1 MVKSY
6 IAKQATQDELADLI
20 QEVGSAERLAGIV
33 NRGRRG
39 TKRISGKQLRKMS
52 RAEPVRISES
62 DKRAVQRLTSRQT
75 VSSKRSQIDR
85 TVERKDATLTNIE
98 NKKQRLQAERAG
110 ALRAGLM
117 TRVNELDDEIA
128 RLDEFRDDIKSAA
141 RNVETYDDYRNIAD
155 KATP

>member
-6 IAKQATQDELADLI
+6 IAKQATQDDLADLI
-20 QEVGSAERLAGIV
+20 EEVGGAERLAGLV

-39 TKRISGKQLRKMS
+39 TDRISGKQVRKAS
-52 RAEPVRISES
+52 KGEGIRISES
-62 DKRAVQRLTSRQT
+62 SKRALQRLTSSQT
-75 VSSKRSQIDR
+75 VSSKRSEIDR
-85 TVERKDATLTNIE
+85 TVQRKDATLTNIE

>member
-20 QEVGSAERLAGIV
+20 QEVDSAERLAGIV

-39 TKRISGKQLRKMS
+39 TDRVSGKQLRKMS
-52 RAEPVRISES
+52 RGDGVRISES

-98 NKKQRLQAERAG
+98 NKKQRLQALKIG
-110 ALRAGLM
+110 
-117 TRVNELDDEIA
+117 
-128 RLDEFRDDIKSAA
+128 
-141 RNVETYDDYRNIAD
+141 
-155 KATP
+155 